1 MKFSFASVTKDIL
14 GEQEFLD
21 VWKQE
26 VIYLKATIYCG
37 SKFSCFS
44 QLFSQFSRFSQ
55 TTMIMIMIKIMIM
68 TTMMMMMMI
77 MMITIIISSSS
88 SSSSYY
94 YYYYYCLAIREVQ
107 LPW

>member
-55 TTMIMIMIKIMIM
+55 TTMIMIKIMIM
-68 TTMMMMMMI
+68 MTMI
-77 MMITIIISSSS
+77 IIIIIIISF
-88 SSSSYY
+88 
-94 YYYYYCLAIREVQ
+94 YYYCLAIREVQ
-107 LPW
+107 LQW

>member
-37 SKFSCFS
+37 SKFSCLS

-55 TTMIMIMIKIMIM
+55 TITIMIMIKIMIM
-68 TTMMMMMMI
+68 MTMMMMIIMI
-77 MMITIIISSSS
+77 VISF
-88 SSSSYY
+88 
-94 YYYYYCLAIREVQ
+94 YYYCLAIREVQ